1 MSIILEAKN
10 IHKIYRMGEQKVHAL
25 RCVDLSIEG
34 GRFYAV
40 IGKSGSGKSTLLH
53 VLSGLDEPTEGKVL
67 LGGKELYALSDD
79 KLSKMRRRKIGFVF
93 QAYNLLPE
101 FCVEENIRMPLY
113 IDGAEGDNVY
123 LKQLISKL
131 GIREILSKFPS
142 QLSGGEQQR
151 VAVARAMAAK
161 PAIVFA
167 DEPTGNLDQKNGREV
182 MRLFKMA
189 QEMFGQTVV
198 LVTHD
203 LEIAKMADCVIR
215 MQDGVIL

>member
-93 QAYNLLPE
+93 
-101 FCVEENIRMPLY
+101 
-113 IDGAEGDNVY
+113 
-123 LKQLISKL
+123 
-131 GIREILSKFPS
+131 
-142 QLSGGEQQR
+142 
-151 VAVARAMAAK
+151 
-161 PAIVFA
+161 
-167 DEPTGNLDQKNGREV
+167 
-182 MRLFKMA
+182 
-189 QEMFGQTVV
+189 
-198 LVTHD
+198 
-203 LEIAKMADCVIR
+203 
-215 MQDGVIL
+215 

>member
-1 MSIILEAKN
+1 
-10 IHKIYRMGEQKVHAL
+10 
-25 RCVDLSIEG
+25 
-34 GRFYAV
+34 
-40 IGKSGSGKSTLLH
+40 
-53 VLSGLDEPTEGKVL
+53 
-67 LGGKELYALSDD
+67 
-79 KLSKMRRRKIGFVF
+79 
-93 QAYNLLPE
+93 
-101 FCVEENIRMPLY
+101 MPLY

-167 DEPTGNLDQKNGREV
+167 DEPTGNLDQKNGQEV